1 MPALHFYWKVLCSDH
16 ACCLTLSAKQD
27 GLREVAFSV
36 PPWVGIAGKYVL
48 AAAWGYRAGWV
59 HFGIARFF
67 LAIPTEYE
75 GTVGVRL
82 YEKECRLALAFLLIG
97 SADSL

>member
-1 MPALHFYWKVLCSDH
+1 MCAGEMLRLAGCSSGTGVCARGGLAAGKAFLVECLRSDH

-48 AAAWGYRAGWV
+48 AAA
-59 HFGIARFF
+59 
-67 LAIPTEYE
+67 
-75 GTVGVRL
+75 
-82 YEKECRLALAFLLIG
+82 
-97 SADSL
+97 